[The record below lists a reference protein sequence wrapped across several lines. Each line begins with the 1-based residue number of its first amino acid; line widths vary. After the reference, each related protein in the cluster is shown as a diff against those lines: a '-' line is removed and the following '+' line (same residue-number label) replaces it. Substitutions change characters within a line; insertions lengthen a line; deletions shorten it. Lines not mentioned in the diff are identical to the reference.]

1 MVGSYEDFVERFD
14 QLSGGLA
21 SEVADVEGVVF
32 ADGSAVAA
40 LTDTGFGD
48 IDIFL

>member
-32 ADGSAVAA
+32 AGGSVVAA